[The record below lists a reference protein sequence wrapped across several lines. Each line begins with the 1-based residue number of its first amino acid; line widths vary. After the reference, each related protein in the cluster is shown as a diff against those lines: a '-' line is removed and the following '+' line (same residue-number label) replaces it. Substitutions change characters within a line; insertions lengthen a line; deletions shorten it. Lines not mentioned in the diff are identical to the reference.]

1 MSLTKDLDAIGFP
14 NVKRVDVDS
23 GYIGYEDAW
32 GAGKGS
38 GEVTKQLLD
47 FFDGMPDGLVK
58 AFNQNEATPLNAA
71 NRLQRDADFAKKYGG
86 TRSDIQRLHKIIA
99 GDHPEY
105 QGKYWLDRVRKAVK
119 AGAILPALGA
129 YLLTQTIDQTSPDD
143 GS

>member
-1 MSLTKDLDAIGFP
+1 MPKRSQNNIILTINAKKILTSFKQ
-14 NVKRVDVDS
+14 VKPIPYFSIS
-23 GYIGYEDAW
+23 GTWDET
-32 GAGKGS
+32 AG
-38 GEVTKQLLD
+38 
-47 FFDGMPDGLVK
+47 
-58 AFNQNEATPLNAA
+58 
-71 NRLQRDADFAKKYGG
+71 KKYGPP
-86 TRSDIQRLHKIIA
+86 RSDIQRLHKIIA